1 MNQAASLTASTLT
14 PYVCPRRCA
23 AAIDWYVA
31 VLDAVEV
38 GQRYVD
44 PDGRVGHAEI
54 IIGSARLMLSDEYP
68 DYGAVAPLQG
78 STTATFALQ
87 FQVPDA
93 DATVAKTQTAG
104 AIVQRPVEEQTAGHR
119 MGTIMDPFGLRWMIS
134 TRVRDVS
141 AEELAAEASEFS
153 RHGASTGPLRSSC
166 VAGGMLH
173 NRSMPQDVLIP
184 VLGYPAIEEAVQRL
198 SEAFGFWMRW
208 QVGEHRAQLAV
219 GRTAA
224 VAIVQGDASPGTID
238 HVMVRVD
245 DVDGHRARAL
255 AAGAQVGDVHDYM
268 YGERQYTAVDL
279 SGRSWVFTQS
289 IADVAP
295 EEWGAQTLG

>member
-104 AIVQRPVEEQTAGHR
+104 AIVQRPV
-119 MGTIMDPFGLRWMIS
+119 D
-134 TRVRDVS
+134 
-141 AEELAAEASEFS
+141 
-153 RHGASTGPLRSSC
+153 
-166 VAGGMLH
+166 
-173 NRSMPQDVLIP
+173 
-184 VLGYPAIEEAVQRL
+184 
-198 SEAFGFWMRW
+198 
-208 QVGEHRAQLAV
+208 
-219 GRTAA
+219 
-224 VAIVQGDASPGTID
+224 
-238 HVMVRVD
+238 
-245 DVDGHRARAL
+245 
-255 AAGAQVGDVHDYM
+255 
-268 YGERQYTAVDL
+268 
-279 SGRSWVFTQS
+279 
-289 IADVAP
+289 
-295 EEWGAQTLG
+295 